1 MLASPPLNG
10 RRASSCLAVAGR
22 LGARSPLTV
31 PAPAALH
38 PGSAASRSNFL
49 PTSRSAPREPAPES
63 SLLGRSRPR
72 ASARRPSRRS
82 MCGRACTPRTRAAAR
97 ARTGAGSRLAAWPA
111 RPFKFLSHS
120 AAAKRAQSADWHVA
134 RGRSASPR
142 RRSWPPARA
151 QRPRHSRSASRRR
164 SASER
169 ANSHCAEIHTRTE
182 IETGNDVRPRTA
194 DYENETYAVR
204 RNRSPK
210 TWGQFCCVP
219 LGARGSRTHP
229 DQRRPR
235 GQVFRLLSLLMTTH
249 GPLPLELRCL
259 NSKMHWPS
267 AELGRGP
274 PHAAWRGSVGHP
286 SGGPSAP
293 GRRCWRLG
301 RKRPSPFSNSGPTPL
316 RSDPNLEGLK
326 SLRCCCAKGV
336 GHRAQLMLRARRG
349 ARENDY
355 PVPLLRTPTPQSSL
369 SPVLTHSRGVTTTE
383 SLELPTE
390 MIWCG
395 SPLSSQPSRWK

>member
-1 MLASPPLNG
+1 MTMEGRDAHPWSPTPASIASVRCLPLLRAG
-10 RRASSCLAVAGR
+10 RRRRPFVGCGTWERKPHQKGASDDR
-22 LGARSPLTV
+22 QQARSVVQRLMRRKNIS
-31 PAPAALH
+31 
-38 PGSAASRSNFL
+38 GR
-49 PTSRSAPREPAPES
+49 RE
-63 SLLGRSRPR
+63 
-72 ASARRPSRRS
+72 
-82 MCGRACTPRTRAAAR
+82 
-97 ARTGAGSRLAAWPA
+97 
-111 RPFKFLSHS
+111 
-120 AAAKRAQSADWHVA
+120 Q
-134 RGRSASPR
+134 
-142 RRSWPPARA
+142 
-151 QRPRHSRSASRRR
+151 
-164 SASER
+164 
-169 ANSHCAEIHTRTE
+169 
-182 IETGNDVRPRTA
+182 
-194 DYENETYAVR
+194 
-204 RNRSPK
+204 
-210 TWGQFCCVP
+210 
-219 LGARGSRTHP
+219 
-229 DQRRPR
+229 
-235 GQVFRLLSLLMTTH
+235 
-249 GPLPLELRCL
+249 
-259 NSKMHWPS
+259 
-267 AELGRGP
+267 GRGP
-274 PHAAWRGSVGHP
+274 PQAAWRGAVERP

>member
-1 MLASPPLNG
+1 MVLAPTSF
-10 RRASSCLAVAGR
+10 RASGR
-22 LGARSPLTV
+22 GAFGVSFSHWELGA
-31 PAPAALH
+31 
-38 PGSAASRSNFL
+38 
-49 PTSRSAPREPAPES
+49 
-63 SLLGRSRPR
+63 
-72 ASARRPSRRS
+72 
-82 MCGRACTPRTRAAAR
+82 
-97 ARTGAGSRLAAWPA
+97 
-111 RPFKFLSHS
+111 
-120 AAAKRAQSADWHVA
+120 
-134 RGRSASPR
+134 
-142 RRSWPPARA
+142 
-151 QRPRHSRSASRRR
+151 
-164 SASER
+164 
-169 ANSHCAEIHTRTE
+169 
-182 IETGNDVRPRTA
+182 
-194 DYENETYAVR
+194 
-204 RNRSPK
+204 
-210 TWGQFCCVP
+210 CVP
-219 LGARGSRTHP
+219 R
-229 DQRRPR
+229 
-235 GQVFRLLSLLMTTH
+235 LSLLQRMSYKIKKITH
-249 GPLPLELRCL
+249 E
-259 NSKMHWPS
+259 PS

-274 PHAAWRGSVGHP
+274 PQAAWRGSVVHP

-301 RKRPSPFSNSGPTPL
+301 RKRPPFSNSGPTPL